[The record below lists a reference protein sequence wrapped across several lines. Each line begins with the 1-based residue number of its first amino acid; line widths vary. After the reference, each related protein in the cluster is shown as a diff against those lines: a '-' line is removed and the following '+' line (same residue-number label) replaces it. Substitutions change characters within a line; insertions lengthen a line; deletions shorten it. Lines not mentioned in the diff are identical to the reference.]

1 MKKNTNKTGKKKTL
15 LKAAGPAL
23 PTLAEWGDLEVKKQ
37 VFQEVI
43 GDILM
48 NSTLGDQYVASDDD
62 AKAAF
67 VAKKK
72 IKVPDDIKI
81 VFLRAGDSDTPG
93 GGSIIIQLPEP
104 KTNPNMPDD
113 EKLELFLCTY
123 NPW

>member
-1 MKKNTNKTGKKKTL
+1 MKKNTNKTGKKKTHV
-15 LKAAGPAL
+15 KAAGPS
-23 PTLAEWGDLEVKKQ
+23 LAEWGDLEVKKQ

-43 GDILM
+43 SDILM
-48 NSTLGDQYVASDDD
+48 NSTLGDQYVASDKD

-72 IKVPDDIKI
+72 IKVPDNIKI
-81 VFLRAGDSDTPG
+81 VFLRPGDSETPG

-104 KTNPNMPDD
+104 KTNPNMPDE